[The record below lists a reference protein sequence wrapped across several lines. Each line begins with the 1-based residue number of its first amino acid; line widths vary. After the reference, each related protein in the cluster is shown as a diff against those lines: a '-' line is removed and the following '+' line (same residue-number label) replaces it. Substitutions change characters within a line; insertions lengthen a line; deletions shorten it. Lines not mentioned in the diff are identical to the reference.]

1 MGLASEWGDRLH
13 HTNPYG
19 RRRSSRYATGRKA
32 PRHRAGFRS
41 LIFVLLALCSL
52 GRSALA
58 EPTTRDLQILA
69 RALGFLEV
77 APRGIVEVGI
87 VYPQQSI
94 AGRAEADRIAEA
106 FGDGLRAGNLTLR
119 PKLVALESV
128 GQAGTV
134 ALLLTESATPYAA
147 AVARMIAGR
156 SILTLTMDRAL
167 IEAGSAVMAVRS
179 EPRVE
184 ILVSRPAAQAA
195 GITFAAAFRM
205 MIQER

>member
-1 MGLASEWGDRLH
+1 M
-13 HTNPYG
+13 
-19 RRRSSRYATGRKA
+19 RSSRYAGGCKT
-32 PRHRAGFRS
+32 PRCRTIIRS
-41 LIFVLLALCSL
+41 LMFVLLAFCSL

-77 APRGIVEVGI
+77 APRGNVEVGI
-87 VYPQQSI
+87 VYPQHS
-94 AGRAEADRIAEA
+94 APGRAEADRIAGA

-119 PKLVALESV
+119 PKLVTVESV
-128 GQAGTV
+128 GQAGAA
-134 ALLLTESATPYAA
+134 ALLLTESAASHA
-147 AVARMIAGR
+147 GAVARMIAGR
-156 SILTLTMDRAL
+156 SVLTVSTDRAL
-167 IEAGSAVMAVRS
+167 IEAGSVVMAVRS